1 MKALLRLKNG
11 RISLSNCSEVKYM
24 KDKTMLFQIESKDSK
39 EVQKVLKEVY
49 RSLKER
55 GYNPTDQIVGYL
67 ISGDLGYISSYQ
79 DARRKMQSLDRSKVV
94 EVLLDNFLRG

>member
-1 MKALLRLKNG
+1 
-11 RISLSNCSEVKYM
+11 M

-39 EVQKVLKEVY
+39 EVQRVLKEVY

>member
-1 MKALLRLKNG
+1 
-11 RISLSNCSEVKYM
+11 M

-79 DARRKMQSLDRSKVV
+79 DARRKMQSLDCSKVV

>member
-1 MKALLRLKNG
+1 
-11 RISLSNCSEVKYM
+11 M

-39 EVQKVLKEVY
+39 EVQKILKEVY
-49 RSLKER
+49 LSLKER

-94 EVLLDNFLRG
+94 EVLLDSFLRG

>member
-1 MKALLRLKNG
+1 
-11 RISLSNCSEVKYM
+11 M

-49 RSLKER
+49 QSLKER

>member
-1 MKALLRLKNG
+1 
-11 RISLSNCSEVKYM
+11 M
-24 KDKTMLFQIESKDSK
+24 KDKTMLFQIESKDSR

-49 RSLKER
+49 LSLKER

-94 EVLLDNFLRG
+94 EVLLNSFLRG

>member
-1 MKALLRLKNG
+1 
-11 RISLSNCSEVKYM
+11 M
-24 KDKTMLFQIESKDSK
+24 KDKTMLFQVETKDSK
-39 EVQKVLKEVY
+39 EVQKILKEVY
-49 RSLKER
+49 LSLKER

>member
-1 MKALLRLKNG
+1 
-11 RISLSNCSEVKYM
+11 M
-24 KDKTMLFQIESKDSK
+24 KDKTILFQIESKDSR

-49 RSLKER
+49 LSLKER

-94 EVLLDNFLRG
+94 EVLLNSFLRG

>member
-1 MKALLRLKNG
+1 
-11 RISLSNCSEVKYM
+11 M

-49 RSLKER
+49 QSLKER

-94 EVLLDNFLRG
+94 EVLLGNFLRG

>member
-1 MKALLRLKNG
+1 
-11 RISLSNCSEVKYM
+11 M
-24 KDKTMLFQIESKDSK
+24 KDKTMLFQIESKNSK

-49 RSLKER
+49 LSLKER

-79 DARRKMQSLDRSKVV
+79 DAKRKMQSLDRSKVV

>member
-1 MKALLRLKNG
+1 
-11 RISLSNCSEVKYM
+11 M
-24 KDKTMLFQIESKDSK
+24 KDKTMLFQIESKDSR

-49 RSLKER
+49 LSLKER